1 MATDNPVQDA
11 KANIEKA
18 IAELRAMGVTVPTAL
33 FRAAHA
39 ISYAVA
45 ANTKPA

>member
-1 MATDNPVQDA
+1 MATDNPTRDA
-11 KANIEKA
+11 KENIEKA
-18 IAELRAMGVTVPTAL
+18 IAELRAMGVTVPIAL

-45 ANTKPA
+45 SNTKPA